1 MPQSCSYFITEVY
14 ILIRLTLLTLLLL
27 KLFSNLEVEFT
38 NSKMSENGDQFFE
51 DTIVHTLEKVC
62 LVWLNLLK
70 HCFFRIF
77 RKTGN
82 AQGIY

>member
-1 MPQSCSYFITEVY
+1 MPQSCSYFIIEVY
-14 ILIRLTLLTLLLL
+14 ILIRLTFLTLLLL
-27 KLFSNLEVEFT
+27 KFFSNLEVKFT
-38 NSKMSENGDQFFE
+38 KMSENDDQFFE
-51 DTIVHTLEKVC
+51 DTIAHTLEKVC

-82 AQGIY
+82 VQEMY